1 MAQRRMACCENLERL
16 KEEYE
21 KIKKKYGLPSFDELD
36 GEFEIRKIDH
46 DLLIVREIR
55 RNVMSRIDFLIALL
69 DPILDPGK
77 SLHSFIE
84 TKFFEKYNVEPLFD
98 FYKLMWRL
106 IHEGVSAS
114 YDSEKAEAEFI
125 RKVWKQWPEIK
136 KKAIEY
142 SDKIAL
148 GWSKVEKEAFSDKYL
163 Q

>member
-1 MAQRRMACCENLERL
+1 
-16 KEEYE
+16 
-21 KIKKKYGLPSFDELD
+21 
-36 GEFEIRKIDH
+36 
-46 DLLIVREIR
+46 
-55 RNVMSRIDFLIALL
+55 
-69 DPILDPGK
+69 
-77 SLHSFIE
+77 
-84 TKFFEKYNVEPLFD
+84 
-98 FYKLMWRL
+98 MWRL